1 MFIDASAIVAILN
14 KEPGFEDLVR
24 RIEDAQGARFVSPLV
39 RFEAATAVARSRS
52 GRNRAPDA
60 AQVDLAEQAVAR
72 LCELLAVRD
81 VTITPAIGAKAV
93 NAARRY
99 GNLVGHPAGLN
110 FGDCFAYACA
120 EAYST
125 RLLYKGNDFAQTDL
139 A

>member
-24 RIEDAQGARFVSPLV
+24 RIEDAQGPRFVSPLV
-39 RFEAATAVARSRS
+39 RFEAVAAIARSRS
-52 GRNRAPDA
+52 GRTSTPDA

-72 LCELLAVRD
+72 FCEILSVRD
-81 VTITPAIGAKAV
+81 ITITPAIGAKAL
-93 NAARRY
+93 NAARRF
-99 GNLVGHPAGLN
+99 GKLVGHPAGLN

-125 RLLYKGNDFAQTDL
+125 RLVYKGNDFAQTDL